1 MKKLFTYLTVV
12 MLGVAAVACQK
23 EVGVVEAGKGNV
35 VFTIEAPGVSTK
47 AIGDG
52 ENVDIVYYEI
62 YKAEEGH
69 KNSVKGGAPLIK
81 GSTKVAGKRAE
92 LTLNLLKD
100 QNYVALFWA
109 NVHGYGEQYYDV
121 TDLRKVQVKYVAA
134 EAKNAPANDEDRA
147 AFCQRRDFSTAKNSN
162 PNQRV
167 ELKRPFAQINLG
179 TTQESLNLDYLI
191 TLEQSKMEIAGAA
204 TVFNVAEMKATNDYT
219 HVIYDFNAVPDQTL
233 SIKNADQTVTEYA
246 YAGMNYILVPSNQ
259 STVKLTYDIMTD
271 VGTVNRTV
279 LDVPVQANF
288 RTNLLGNL
296 LTQETRIEII
306 VDNDFLGDRNVNV
319 E

>member
-1 MKKLFTYLTVV
+1 MKRLFYVV
-12 MLGVAAVACQK
+12 GALVLAAVSCQK
-23 EVGVVEAGKGNV
+23 ASEVLPGKGNV
-35 VFTIEAPGVSTK
+35 VFTVEAPGAATK

-52 ENVDIVYYEI
+52 ENVDIVHYEI
-62 YKAEEGH
+62 YKKEANH
-69 KNSVKGGAPLIK
+69 KNSINGGQPLIK
-81 GSTKVAGKRAE
+81 GYTKVIGKTAN
-92 LTLNLLKD
+92 LTLNLLQD
-100 QNYVALFWA
+100 QDYVALFWA
-109 NVHGYGEQYYDV
+109 HVDAQGGQIYD
-121 TDLRKVQVKYVAA
+121 TKDLRKVGVSYTVEGGKKSAL
-134 EAKNAPANDEDRA
+134 ANDEDRA
-147 AFCQRRDFSTAKNSN
+147 AFCQRHDFSTHKKVNAEK
-162 PNQRV
+162 V
-167 ELKRPFAQINLG
+167 YLKRPFAQINLG
-179 TTQESLNLDYLI
+179 TTKASLNLDYLI

-279 LDVPVQANF
+279 IDVPVQMNF

-296 LTQETRIEII
+296 LTQETRIEIV